1 MRAYLATLDTTNPT
15 AAGYHQIINDYY
27 PNPAHPNP
35 AHIVDPA
42 HPDPAHPDTGRGG
55 AADRGLMMAR
65 DHHAGEVAVRAAVFE
80 RCLGADAA
88 ARRGQLQTSLTDAA
102 DEADSRYRVWQ
113 AALAHATE
121 VRTHTSNR
129 RRRRVRGG
137 YRPPT
142 AAEYAAVVASGR
154 DAGNAG
160 DGASEARRHHQQV
173 IAALTHLD
181 AGGCD
186 PAWWGPDTTTAAEA
200 LHTAATDLA
209 AAETTLAASAKHAAA
224 AVAGP
229 EHAAGAERARWRSTA
244 IGELEAS
251 ARRVD
256 GFAEVIGDG
265 EVAEQLWNT
274 PTTLTATAAGAGGG
288 ADSSGGGDNPWLVE
302 LADAYHRRRL
312 AGADIADCGELIA
325 AVADPPAA
333 AAIAAAATAAGIN
346 LTNYPIDAGWAATV
360 RRHIIAARTHQWRP
374 QLDQLAAARTT
385 IRHHLNTT
393 AAHSDRANQ
402 DDTLRAWLNN
412 GCHPAKLI
420 ERWTTLNH
428 TAITNHQPHTT
439 PDPDHPDTAHPG
451 AVVERSD
458 IGLAPATS
466 GEAFDDWQQPLHD
479 TTPGPYPNT
488 AAARETTACETTA
501 RETTARETTARETTA
516 RETTARETTA
526 RETTARE
533 TTEQDAD
540 REAEREAEQDA
551 EREAERGVVVGVCA
565 AAAGF
570 YRAQLSDSPA
580 GA

>member
-1 MRAYLATLDTTNPT
+1 
-15 AAGYHQIINDYY
+15 
-27 PNPAHPNP
+27 
-35 AHIVDPA
+35 
-42 HPDPAHPDTGRGG
+42 
-55 AADRGLMMAR
+55 MAR

-121 VRTHTSNR
+121 VRTHTSNQR
-129 RRRRVRGG
+129 HRRVRGG

-142 AAEYAAVVASGR
+142 DAEHAAAVASGR
-154 DAGNAG
+154 DAEYAG
-160 DGASEARRHHQQV
+160 DGADAARRHHQQV
-173 IAALTHLD
+173 IAELADLD

-200 LHTAATDLA
+200 LHIAVTDLA
-209 AAETTLAASAKHAAA
+209 AAETTLAASAKHAAT
-224 AVAGP
+224 VTGP
-229 EHAAGAERARWRSTA
+229 EHADGAELARWRSTA

-274 PTTLTATAAGAGGG
+274 PTTITLTAAGAGGG

-325 AVADPPAA
+325 AAAAVADPPAA
-333 AAIAAAATAAGIN
+333 TAIAAAATAAGIN

-393 AAHSDRANQ
+393 AAHIDRANQ

-412 GCHPAKLI
+412 GCHPAELI

-428 TAITNHQPHTT
+428 TAITNHQPHPT
-439 PDPDHPDTAHPG
+439 PTDPDHPDPAHDA

-458 IGLAPATS
+458 IGPAPATS
-466 GEAFDDWQQPLHD
+466 GEVFDDWQQPLHD

-488 AAARETTACETTA
+488 AAARETTA
-501 RETTARETTARETTA
+501 
-516 RETTARETTA
+516 

-540 REAEREAEQDA
+540 REASGRPNETGRP
-551 EREAERGVVVGVCA
+551 R
-565 AAAGF
+565 AGG
-570 YRAQLSDSPA
+570 RT
-580 GA
+580 GR